1 MTNNTEKKNNN
12 SKIIAILAILLIAVL
27 SFGIWAWSKY
37 TNSYSG
43 KSASTVA
50 KWNFTT
56 DPTKIANIDLAK
68 AVDGVVV
75 WNDVNNVAT
84 DRIAPGTSGHF
95 SIGLDATSSEVAVR
109 YDIELT
115 DMTGKPTNLHF
126 YSDAECTKQ
135 LKDDAKLAG
144 YIAQGDVGRE
154 QTVTIYWKWAYE
166 TPATENKTQA
176 ENDKTDTDEGKV
188 ATEKGVKFNISI
200 VGTQVNP
207 GAGQVTT
214 GLIDLQ

>member
-12 SKIIAILAILLIAVL
+12 SKTIAVLAILLIAVL

-56 DPTKIANIDLAK
+56 DEKKIANIDLAK

-75 WNDVNNVAT
+75 WDDVNNVAT

-95 SIGLDATSSEVAVR
+95 SIGLDATSSEVAVK
-109 YDIELT
+109 YVIKLT

-126 YSDAECTKQ
+126 YSDAGCTKQ
-135 LKDDAKLAG
+135 LKNDAELAG
-144 YIAQGDVGRE
+144 YIAQSDVGTE

-166 TPATENKTQA
+166 TNPTAT
-176 ENDKTDTDEGKV
+176 NDPIDTSEGKA
-188 ATEKGVKFNISI
+188 ATANGVKFNISI

-207 GAGQVTT
+207 GATQVTT
-214 GLIDLQ
+214 GLIDLK

>member
-56 DPTKIANIDLAK
+56 DKTKIANIDLAK

-75 WNDVNNVAT
+75 CNQMILYSCHLDEPRLSCIVNKRSVTAPAE
-84 DRIAPGTSGHF
+84 RIIMLKLR
-95 SIGLDATSSEVAVR
+95 SI
-109 YDIELT
+109 
-115 DMTGKPTNLHF
+115 K
-126 YSDAECTKQ
+126 
-135 LKDDAKLAG
+135 
-144 YIAQGDVGRE
+144 
-154 QTVTIYWKWAYE
+154 
-166 TPATENKTQA
+166 
-176 ENDKTDTDEGKV
+176 
-188 ATEKGVKFNISI
+188 
-200 VGTQVNP
+200 
-207 GAGQVTT
+207 
-214 GLIDLQ
+214 

>member
-12 SKIIAILAILLIAVL
+12 SKVIAILAVLLIAVL
-27 SFGIWAWSKY
+27 AVGIWAWSKY

-56 DPTKIANIDLAK
+56 DETKIASIDLAK

-75 WNDVNNVAT
+75 WDDVNNVAT
-84 DRIAPGTSGHF
+84 DRIAPGTSGRF

-109 YDIELT
+109 YDIKLT

-126 YSDAECTKQ
+126 YSDAGCTKQ
-135 LKDDAKLAG
+135 LKNDAELAG
-144 YIAQGDVGRE
+144 YIAQGDVGTE
-154 QTVTIYWKWAYE
+154 KTVTIYWKWAYE

-176 ENDKTDTDEGKV
+176 ENDKTDTDEGKAAV
-188 ATEKGVKFNISI
+188 ENGVKFNISI
-200 VGTQVNP
+200 VGTQVDP
-207 GAGQVTT
+207 HATQVTT
-214 GLIDLQ
+214 DLIDLK

>member
-75 WNDVNNVAT
+75 WDNVNNVAT

-95 SIGLDATSSEVAVR
+95 SIGLDA
-109 YDIELT
+109 YD
-115 DMTGKPTNLHF
+115 
-126 YSDAECTKQ
+126 
-135 LKDDAKLAG
+135 
-144 YIAQGDVGRE
+144 
-154 QTVTIYWKWAYE
+154 
-166 TPATENKTQA
+166 
-176 ENDKTDTDEGKV
+176 
-188 ATEKGVKFNISI
+188 
-200 VGTQVNP
+200 
-207 GAGQVTT
+207 
-214 GLIDLQ
+214 